1 MKRLVAI
8 IIRNLVKQTKRFQYA
23 LTVDKIA
30 RLILEY
36 IVISEEDKLKKDF
49 TISQFIRI
57 I

>member
-8 IIRNLVKQTKRFQYA
+8 IIRNLVKQIKRFQYA